1 MTCLKVG
8 KGDHEGAS
16 TEIVRD
22 RCDPRA
28 SMDINAH
35 RLTSPMIIVGRPA
48 SLIPRSREPIAHLYI
63 SASHALIRT
72 CNHVYLQQVS
82 QCEDDRAPCNTPT
95 MAE

>member
-1 MTCLKVG
+1 M
-8 KGDHEGAS
+8 
-16 TEIVRD
+16 I
-22 RCDPRA
+22 
-28 SMDINAH
+28 INAH
-35 RLTSPMIIVGRPA
+35 RLTSPMISHIVVGRPA